1 MCICGSGT
9 EDLRV
14 ETIDE
19 TGAVRGFLGLTC
31 GCAPQP
37 ALSSAPEF
45 RLLPFPS
52 PSAGRVQG
60 TAPHPPDHSG
70 GNWCREEA
78 PGVPSDPPEARLSAC
93 DGSARPANWNKV
105 QDRMEVTCG
114 SAPCPSP
121 PVLCWVHVCRGDV
134 GYRLSLCLPLE
145 GKRPSVLQL
154 LITHLKQNTQPQNDH
169 TARLTFQGLLRLL

>member
-37 ALSSAPEF
+37 ALSSAPES

-60 TAPHPPDHSG
+60 TAPHRPDHSG

-93 DGSARPANWNKV
+93 DGSARPANGNKV

-121 PVLCWVHVCRGDV
+121 QCCV
-134 GYRLSLCLPLE
+134 GYMCAEVTWGTASHCVSLWR
-145 GKRPSVLQL
+145 GKGLQYCSYSL
-154 LITHLKQNTQPQNDH
+154 HV
-169 TARLTFQGLLRLL
+169 